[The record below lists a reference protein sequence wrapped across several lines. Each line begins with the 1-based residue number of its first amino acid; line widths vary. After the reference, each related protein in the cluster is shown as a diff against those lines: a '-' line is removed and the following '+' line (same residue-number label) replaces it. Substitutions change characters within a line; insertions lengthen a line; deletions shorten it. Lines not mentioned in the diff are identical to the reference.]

1 MCTSDCHRKLPK
13 YIGKLVMMVDS
24 REGTGQLVGREGRE
38 AYLVCVCAL
47 SHVQLFD
54 TPWTEA
60 PQAPLSMGFPRQ
72 N

>member
-1 MCTSDCHRKLPK
+1 
-13 YIGKLVMMVDS
+13 MMVDS